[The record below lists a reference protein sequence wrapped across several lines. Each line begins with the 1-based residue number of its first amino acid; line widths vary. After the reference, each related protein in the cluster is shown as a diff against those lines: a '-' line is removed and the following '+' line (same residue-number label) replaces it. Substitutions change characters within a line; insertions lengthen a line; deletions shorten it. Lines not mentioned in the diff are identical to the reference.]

1 MGYWKSHE
9 EWPMLREFKEFAMKG
24 SVLDMAIG
32 IIIGG
37 AFTPIIKSLVGD
49 VLMPPIG
56 LLMGDA
62 DFAEKY
68 ILLKAG
74 AEVPGP
80 YETLAAAQEAGA
92 VTLNYGVFINT
103 IITFLII
110 AFAVFMMVKAIN
122 RWKREE
128 EEAPAEPTTKECPHC
143 CTEIALAA
151 KRCPACTA
159 ELA

>member
-1 MGYWKSHE
+1 
-9 EWPMLREFKEFAMKG
+9 
-24 SVLDMAIG
+24 MAIG

-37 AFTPIIKSLVGD
+37 AFGPIVKSLVSD

-56 LLMGDA
+56 LLMGDV

-68 ILLKAG
+68 VLLRPG

-110 AFAVFMMVKAIN
+110 AFAVFMMVRAIN

-128 EEAPAEPTTKECPHC
+128 EEAPAEPTTKECPQC
-143 CTEIALAA
+143 CTEIPLAA

-159 ELA
+159 ELS